1 MLTLPSA
8 WPANPQHPPRLP
20 LVDRRAL
27 SSTGSLK
34 MKLLMITNPAA
45 GKRLQHGLQL
55 PSWLTSQSQCYEHR
69 PTEYPGHAEKLA
81 LDACRKGFDTIVAAG
96 GDGTIHEVLNGIMAS
111 GLQSVRMGVLPVGT
125 ANDYAYS
132 LARRS
137 PSSEPFSQYIDIGAM
152 NCLGLRRY
160 FANVAGVGFPGRAA
174 QLARNMK
181 RLPARLRYTLA
192 ILRCMGASYR
202 TDPIALDGQSPTS
215 YLMISAAIGMREG
228 SYPLTP
234 NAKLDDGLFDLL
246 LVGALHRRDIL
257 RYFPRMIRGDIPT
270 NDPRILTGRKS
281 KIVLQSAKPIPFH
294 LDGEDPWTHH
304 PIAQQTTEFRL
315 ELEVIPKAIA
325 VELI

>member
-1 MLTLPSA
+1 
-8 WPANPQHPPRLP
+8 
-20 LVDRRAL
+20 
-27 SSTGSLK
+27 

-45 GKRLQHGLQL
+45 GKKLQHGLKL
-55 PSWLTSQSQCYEHR
+55 PNWLTSQTHCIEQV
-69 PTEYPGHAEKLA
+69 PTKHPGHAEELA
-81 LDACRKGFDTIVAAG
+81 LEACQKGFDTIVAAG

-111 GLQSVRMGVLPVGT
+111 RQPSVRMGVLPVGT

-132 LARRS
+132 LDRLA
-137 PSSEPFSQYIDIGAM
+137 PPAEPFCQRLDIGVM
-152 NCLGLRRY
+152 KCLGRHRY

-174 QLARNMK
+174 ELARGMK

-202 TDPIALDGQSPTS
+202 TDPIALDDQEPSS

-257 RYFPRMIRGDIPT
+257 RYLPRMIRGDIPT
-270 NDPRILTGRKS
+270 TDPRIHTSRKS
-281 KIVLQSAKPIPFH
+281 NLVLRSTKPIPFH
-294 LDGEDPWTHH
+294 LDGEDPWRNH
-304 PIAQQTTEFRL
+304 PMPTEFSEFLL

-325 VELI
+325 VQLL